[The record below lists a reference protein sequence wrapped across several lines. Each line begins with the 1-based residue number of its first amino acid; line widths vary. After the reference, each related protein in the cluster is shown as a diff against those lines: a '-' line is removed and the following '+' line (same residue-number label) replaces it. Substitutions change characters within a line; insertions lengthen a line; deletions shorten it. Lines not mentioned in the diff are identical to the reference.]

1 MSDTLTREFEAG
13 SSHSHPLRRFLR
25 RCRAW
30 IELHP
35 KARWLY
41 RILVGLL
48 GVAIVLVGVVLIPLP
63 GPGWLIVFLGIAVL
77 GTEFPAAHRVNV
89 FLKRQLHRFWEAWR
103 GWRASRA
110 ERRTAR
116 SDR

>member
-1 MSDTLTREFEAG
+1 MSDTLTREYEAG
-13 SSHSHPLRRFLR
+13 SSHAHPLRRFLR

-41 RILVGLL
+41 RILVGIL
-48 GVAIVLVGVVLIPLP
+48 GLAIVLVGIVLIPLP

-77 GTEFPAAHRVNV
+77 GTEFPAAIVHGTTMSAANV
-89 FLKRQLHRFWEAWR
+89 SPSWIGLEA
-103 GWRASRA
+103 
-110 ERRTAR
+110 EKL
-116 SDR
+116 